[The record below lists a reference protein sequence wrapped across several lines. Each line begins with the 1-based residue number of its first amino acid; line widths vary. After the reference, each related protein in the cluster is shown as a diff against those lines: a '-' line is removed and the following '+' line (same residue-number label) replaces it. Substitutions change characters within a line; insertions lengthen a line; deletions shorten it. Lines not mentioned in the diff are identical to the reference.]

1 MEHIQ
6 HNNYVG
12 GELHPPQLGASTSKN
27 LFQLK
32 FLHSNSQRVN
42 AIYELLPSR
51 WFITQPPP
59 TPYPALQGS
68 VLLLWVIWLYEP
80 TVPPLGE
87 DHGSDQVLVVN
98 GLPVHGFSLRLFDKL
113 QLSFVKHQEPE
124 CSSSKPKGTG
134 FYDLL
139 I

>member
-1 MEHIQ
+1 MCEP
-6 HNNYVG
+6 
-12 GELHPPQLGASTSKN
+12 LA
-27 LFQLK
+27 
-32 FLHSNSQRVN
+32 
-42 AIYELLPSR
+42 SR

-98 GLPVHGFSLRLFDKL
+98 GLPVHGFSLAAVSDCLTNFSF
-113 QLSFVKHQEPE
+113 LS
-124 CSSSKPKGTG
+124 
-134 FYDLL
+134 
-139 I
+139 

>member
-1 MEHIQ
+1 MWVV
-6 HNNYVG
+6 NST
-12 GELHPPQLGASTSKN
+12 PTTLGASTSKTF
-27 LFQLK
+27 FQLK

-42 AIYELLPSR
+42 AICEPLPSS
-51 WFITQPPP
+51 WFITQPPT
-59 TPYPALQGS
+59 TPYPTLQGS